1 MPIAA
6 EEENF
11 HRTADRLYLAQPT
24 VTMQIQKLEQER
36 GVRLFERRGR
46 QVHLIAAGHRLLRRV
61 RPLLAAYEE
70 SLEDLARWQQG
81 YEERITLAVSP
92 LVATTYLPL
101 WIREFSR
108 VHPEVELAVQVTES
122 SETLPSMLE
131 HESDVALS
139 RLQVT
144 HPQMECVPLY
154 EDPIVFAVP
163 PDEYNIDGPAAAPD
177 DWLRDYTVLTHS
189 HPEYWDDLLLA
200 LRRLYPAIRTV
211 MWQ

>member
-1 MPIAA
+1 M
-6 EEENF
+6 
-11 HRTADRLYLAQPT
+11 
-24 VTMQIQKLEQER
+24 TMQIQKLEQER